1 MIRKLIYSHRFLLAQ
16 LHFESLVGK
25 TTVKAVRTTL
35 AKMPTGSDAYA
46 HAYQKAM
53 EQIEGQ
59 LEDQEKLAKR
69 ALLWITF
76 AKRPLTTTELQHAL
90 AIEVGQP
97 ELDEDNLP
105 EIEDIISFCAGL
117 VTVDAQ
123 SGVIRLVHYT
133 TQEYFEQT
141 QKHWFPDAETDITNT
156 CVAYL
161 SFDTFESG
169 FCESD
174 EAFEERLRSN
184 LLYDYAAHHWGNH
197 ARGFSSL
204 CLEAINFLKNG
215 AKVQAASQPLMVN
228 VKWYPEYSQRV
239 SEVTGLHLA
248 SFFGLQEAA
257 CILLQHGRNVA
268 ARDSCGWTPLKYA
281 ATNGHGAV
289 VWLLLEN
296 GAAIDEA
303 SDIGRTPLSY
313 AAEKGHEAVVRLLL
327 EKGAAIDE
335 ASDIGRTPL
344 SYAAENG
351 HEAVVRLLLEKGVAI
366 DVADKFNISPLS
378 YAAANGHEAV
388 VRLLLEKGAA
398 IDEASDIGRTPLSYA
413 AENGHK
419 AVVRLLLEKG
429 VAIDAAG
436 KYDGTPLSSAAKKGH
451 EAIVRLLLEKGAAIE
466 AANNPGRA
474 PLSYAA
480 EEGHEAVVQLL
491 LEKGAAIEAANNF
504 GWTPLLY
511 AAYEGHEAVE
521 ALLCSYNA

>member
-117 VTVDAQ
+117 ITVDDQ

-327 EKGAAIDE
+327 EKGAAID
-335 ASDIGRTPL
+335 
-344 SYAAENG
+344 
-351 HEAVVRLLLEKGVAI
+351 
-366 DVADKFNISPLS
+366 VADKFNISPLS